1 MIRLRGSLPQSS
13 HAWPTRQGK
22 KSLFERAI
30 GDRPPGE
37 CPGWDLPRVVGDQAP
52 AGGAWPGAI
61 VGGRQAGGRGLAVGV
76 ARRIAELYQVK
87 VNALLDRAGAEGAYT
102 AAGAAAGAA
111 AAGARGGSCVT
122 VPDAADAAR
131 RAEDQAAGLHARAA
145 ALREQIK
152 AGRPGRPP
160 PLDACR
166 IQDQLDA
173 LARDAAVE
181 EELANIRAQLAP
193 RTGKQPGTRDEGG

>member
-1 MIRLRGSLPQSS
+1 
-13 HAWPTRQGK
+13 
-22 KSLFERAI
+22 
-30 GDRPPGE
+30 
-37 CPGWDLPRVVGDQAP
+37 
-52 AGGAWPGAI
+52 
-61 VGGRQAGGRGLAVGV
+61 VGV

-102 AAGAAAGAA
+102 AAGAA

-193 RTGKQPGTRDEGG
+193 RTSKQPGTRDEGG